1 MDTFSVRLLKIL
13 RLVMPAFYLLAGV
26 LLLFTGFLAEQT
38 GKYQHIAGGL
48 MLLYGIFRF
57 YRTFK
62 NEPKKD
68 SNETAD

>member
-1 MDTFSVRLLKIL
+1 MNAFSVRLMKIL

-38 GKYQHIAGGL
+38 GKYQRVVGAF

-57 YRTFK
+57 YRTLK
-62 NEPKKD
+62 DEPKKD